1 MKRKK
6 KKYNK
11 PRKKF
16 EKQRIEEENLLIKR
30 YGLKNKKEIWKADAE
45 INKIRNK
52 AKKLIT
58 GTEEEKQKLI
68 QKLIATGF
76 KVEKIAD
83 ILGLNKEDILKRRL
97 QTILVEKKLARTP
110 KQARQLITHK
120 KVMINGKKINSPSY
134 IVSLN
139 EEGKIELISAKLKK
153 RKSEEEKIKEKKGET
168 SNDKNI
174 KSDKRGIVDTKIKK
188 NNKEEDN
195 KQNNRDK

>member
-16 EKQRIEEENLLIKR
+16 DKVRIEEENILIKR

-45 INKIRNK
+45 INKIRTK

-68 QKLIATGF
+68 QKLISTGF
-76 KVEKIAD
+76 KVENIAD
-83 ILGLNKEDILKRRL
+83 ILGLDKENILKRRL

-120 KVMINGKKINSPSY
+120 KVMIEGKKVNSPSY
-134 IVSLN
+134 IISLDKEN
-139 EEGKIELISAKLKK
+139 KIEIIPAKLKK
-153 RKSEEEKIKEKKGET
+153 RKKVGVKEEEKIKEENKSEEEKG
-168 SNDKNI
+168 DA
-174 KSDKRGIVDTKIKK
+174 
-188 NNKEEDN
+188 
-195 KQNNRDK
+195 